1 MRAEE
6 KYRENAIAR
15 LKHNG
20 LVQPGEILSEKQTI
34 FANFEL
40 DVCVSVCMCICM
52 RMCACV
58 CVGDYVMY
66 GMSECE
72 LHVMKS
78 LLIRN
83 QP

>member
-6 KYRENAIAR
+6 KYRKNAIAR

-40 DVCVSVCMCICM
+40 DVCVSVCV
-52 RMCACV
+52 CV
-58 CVGDYVMY
+58 CVCVRVYVWLT
-66 GMSECE
+66 MSVC
-72 LHVMKS
+72 K
-78 LLIRN
+78 
-83 QP
+83 